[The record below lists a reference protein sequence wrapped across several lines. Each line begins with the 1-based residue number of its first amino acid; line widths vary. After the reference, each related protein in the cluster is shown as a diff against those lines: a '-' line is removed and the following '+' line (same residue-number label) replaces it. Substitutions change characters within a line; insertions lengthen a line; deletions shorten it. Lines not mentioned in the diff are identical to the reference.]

1 MCIFF
6 IHSSVDGH
14 LGCFHVLGIVNSAA
28 MNFGMYGSF
37 SVMFFSGYVPRH
49 GIAGSCGNS
58 CFRFLMNLHT
68 VFHSVCSNLHFHQQ
82 SERDPFSPHPLQN
95 LLFVDFSMMAI
106 LTCLRCYLIV
116 AVICMSLII
125 SNVDHLFMCLLSICI
140 SSLEKCLLK
149 SSAHFLIEL
158 FVSLFVW
165 LVI

>member
-1 MCIFF
+1 M
-6 IHSSVDGH
+6 
-14 LGCFHVLGIVNSAA
+14 
-28 MNFGMYGSF
+28 FGYCEYCCYEHGAHASF
-37 SVMFFSGYVPRH
+37 WIIILSRYVPRH

>member
-1 MCIFF
+1 MLPWKQECRYLLQLVFF
-6 IHSSVDGH
+6 
-14 LGCFHVLGIVNSAA
+14 FPR
-28 MNFGMYGSF
+28 
-37 SVMFFSGYVPRH
+37 YVPRR

-58 CFRFLMNLHT
+58 CFRFLMTFHT

-82 SERDPFSPHPLQN
+82 SERVPFSPHALQN

-116 AVICMSLII
+116 AVICISLII

-149 SSAHFLIEL
+149 SSVHFLIESF
-158 FVSLFVW
+158 FV
-165 LVI
+165 VIVVVVI